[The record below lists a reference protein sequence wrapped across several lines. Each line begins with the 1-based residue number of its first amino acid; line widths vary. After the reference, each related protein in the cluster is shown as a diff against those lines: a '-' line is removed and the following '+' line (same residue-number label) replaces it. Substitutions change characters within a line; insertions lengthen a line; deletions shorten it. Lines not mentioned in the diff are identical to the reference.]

1 MMTTIGGRVLYP
13 VWVKFHD
20 IPIIAFTKDGLSDI
34 ATKLDTPLMLD
45 SYTLAMF
52 MDSWG
57 RSSYARA
64 MVELRANVELKDTL
78 LVDVPKFVGE
88 TYTIS
93 SIRVEYE
100 RTPPRC
106 SSCKVFGHVLDECPK
121 KIVSDVLKNSKS
133 PRQDVEGVHVGL
145 KLGSKVQFKLTK
157 QVYQHVSKKNG
168 VSSSG
173 RKKQVELK
181 SAMNFEQLKDTCN
194 YDPYDDDDFDDCG
207 LTDTQMKFANSFD
220 ICLPGQIR

>member
-1 MMTTIGGRVLYP
+1 MLKGNTNSSNV
-13 VWVKFHD
+13 D
-20 IPIIAFTKDGLSDI
+20 
-34 ATKLDTPLMLD
+34 TKLDMNVGLNYGP
-45 SYTLAMF
+45 STLSNTLNGAIMRNI
-52 MDSWG
+52 MK
-57 RSSYARA
+57 
-64 MVELRANVELKDTL
+64 EEQLKDTL

-93 SIRVEYE
+93 TIRVEYE

-145 KLGSKVQFKLTK
+145 K
-157 QVYQHVSKKNG
+157 
-168 VSSSG
+168 
-173 RKKQVELK
+173 
-181 SAMNFEQLKDTCN
+181 NFEQLKDTCN